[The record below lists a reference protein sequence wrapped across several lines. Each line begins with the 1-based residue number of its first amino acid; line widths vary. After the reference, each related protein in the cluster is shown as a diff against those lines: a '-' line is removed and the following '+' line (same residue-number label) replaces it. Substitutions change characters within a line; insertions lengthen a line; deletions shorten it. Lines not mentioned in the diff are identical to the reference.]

1 MISRLGLNVGMFD
14 IKPRVS
20 EKIVSPEID
29 EAAVQE
35 IIDNKAINRPGGLFK
50 LGIIVAYFV
59 VVMGA
64 AKRIETTGKIENI
77 EKVQKKKDNAA
88 KDSDDSVLNFV
99 IWV

>member
-20 EKIVSPEID
+20 GKIVSPETD

-50 LGIIVAYFV
+50 LGILLKFL
-59 VVMGA
+59 G
-64 AKRIETTGKIENI
+64 
-77 EKVQKKKDNAA
+77 
-88 KDSDDSVLNFV
+88 
-99 IWV
+99 W